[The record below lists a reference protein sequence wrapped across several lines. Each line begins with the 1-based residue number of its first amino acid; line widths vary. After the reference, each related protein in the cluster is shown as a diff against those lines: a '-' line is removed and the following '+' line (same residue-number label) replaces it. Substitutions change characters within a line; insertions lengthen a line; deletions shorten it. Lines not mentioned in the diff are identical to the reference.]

1 MILFVFF
8 VSVVSAISQGNV
20 EHFTHVL
27 PDADPSCVSGFTFLG
42 HDLLILRGTV
52 ASEAQPGELARV
64 DTHTAGEVASLT
76 IPRGLAVTTIEPHT
90 ALVFVD
96 REPEQGQG
104 FEVHR
109 VAGIGAQLV
118 IADTMSLPITTT
130 LKAIAGAA
138 NNGTHVWVSDNTN
151 VVHVLD
157 ARTLMT
163 ITTFRVTMDGRPV
176 GLLTELEFV
185 RGRLWANHGLE
196 NQIVVLNADTGV
208 ALALLSVRQFNQAP
222 TFGCCNCG
230 APIARGLAYQPI
242 LDQLLL
248 SGRYWPWMYLL
259 RVSYM
264 DGDQLI
270 TVGSQHGLS
279 LEAVA
284 PTVPADFD
292 DKLTAAFV
300 AQGDVQPQP
309 AQSSK
314 IIYLA
319 VLGAASLAIGAVWW
333 RRRQQQ
339 QTTTIDD

>member
-1 MILFVFF
+1 MIVLVL

-42 HDLLILRGTV
+42 HDLLILRSTV
-52 ASEAQPGELARV
+52 EPEAQPGELARV
-64 DTHTAGEVASLT
+64 DTHTASEVASLML
-76 IPRGLAVTTIEPHT
+76 PRGLAVTTIEPHT

-96 REPEQGQG
+96 QQPAQG
-104 FEVHR
+104 FAVHR
-109 VAGIGAQLV
+109 VTGVGAQLV
-118 IADTMSLPITTT
+118 VGDTTPLPVNTT

-157 ARTLMT
+157 ARTLVT
-163 ITTFRVTMDGRPV
+163 ITTFRATMDGRPV

-196 NQIVVLNADTGV
+196 NQIVVLDADTGV
-208 ALALLSVRQFNQAP
+208 ALALLNVRQFNQAP
-222 TFGCCNCG
+222 TFGCCSCG

-242 LDQLLL
+242 LDQLVL

-279 LEAVA
+279 LDAVA

-300 AQGDVQPQP
+300 AQGDVEPQQAP
-309 AQSSK
+309 SSK
-314 IIYLA
+314 ITYLA
-319 VLGAASLAIGAVWW
+319 VFGAASVTIGAVLWW

-339 QTTTIDD
+339 QQTAPSSDD